1 MVPSHKDNLR
11 TILICALLAAA
22 TLAVFWPVTRCEF
35 INFDDPLYVTEN
47 PHVKQGLT
55 WETVAWSFRA
65 SHASNWHPLTW
76 LSHALDVQ
84 MFGLNP
90 GLHHLTNL
98 LFHSA
103 NTVLL
108 FLLLERMTRRTWPS
122 AMVAAL
128 FALHP
133 VHVES
138 VAWVSERKDMLSA
151 FFFLLTL
158 LAYAR
163 YAEEIGDRRQEI
175 GAGARKWVRPA
186 IVYLLSSIFFL
197 LGLMSKPMLVTLPF
211 VLLLLDYW
219 PLQRLEIKNHPARGG
234 TKIKNCVPLPS
245 LHRST
250 TPPLRLVFEKLP
262 FFALSAISCAV
273 TFHVQ
278 HSSGAVMPLR
288 GMTIAGRVEN
298 TLVAYVRY
306 LGKAVWP
313 SGLIVPYPLPRAWP
327 VWAVAGAALL
337 LILISGLVLAPFFTR
352 PSPLA
357 PRPPPLATCHPA
369 LAVGWLW
376 FLGML
381 VPVIG
386 LVQIGMASMAD
397 RYTYLPLIGIFVMVV
412 WAASEVSNHRS
423 VVSSGKPAA
432 PVTSPRNRTQNTQ
445 HASRFTF
452 QVSSFKFQVSSSSF
466 LLTTAALGVL
476 LACALTTRRQ
486 VCYWHDNIALFTHAI
501 ELFPAADEA
510 RHNLALAL
518 SNAGRLDKA
527 ISHFNV
533 VLESQPDDAET
544 HFHLAAA
551 LRQRGDVKDAVLHY
565 RQGLRFAPDSPDALN
580 NLAWILATYP
590 DPQLRSG
597 AEAVGLAERACKL
610 TAYRKPMLVGTL
622 AAAYAEAGRFAEAI
636 AMAEKA
642 RALAEQAGQTEL
654 AAKNLKL
661 LELYR
666 AGKPARDAP

>member
-1 MVPSHKDNLR
+1 MVPSHKDTRR
-11 TILICALLAAA
+11 TILICTLLAAA

-186 IVYLLSSIFFL
+186 IFYLLSSIFFL
-197 LGLMSKPMLVTLPF
+197 LGLLSKPMLVTVPF

-219 PLQRLEIKNHPARGG
+219 PLRRFPPSAQAPSINPSIHQS
-234 TKIKNCVPLPS
+234 IHPS

-278 HSSGAVMPLR
+278 HASGAVMPLR

-327 VWAVAGAALL
+327 IWAVAGATLL

-357 PRPPPLATCHPA
+357 PRHLPLATCHPA

-412 WAASEVSNHRS
+412 WTASEVSNHRS

-452 QVSSFKFQVSSSSF
+452 QVSSFKFQVS
-466 LLTTAALGVL
+466 
-476 LACALTTRRQ
+476 
-486 VCYWHDNIALFTHAI
+486 
-501 ELFPAADEA
+501 LFPCISASIPVHLMLDAIPLLQTGSGLLVRQQRRA
-510 RHNLALAL
+510 PGRH
-518 SNAGRLDKA
+518 
-527 ISHFNV
+527 H
-533 VLESQPDDAET
+533 P
-544 HFHLAAA
+544 
-551 LRQRGDVKDAVLHY
+551 
-565 RQGLRFAPDSPDALN
+565 
-580 NLAWILATYP
+580 
-590 DPQLRSG
+590 
-597 AEAVGLAERACKL
+597 
-610 TAYRKPMLVGTL
+610 
-622 AAAYAEAGRFAEAI
+622 
-636 AMAEKA
+636 
-642 RALAEQAGQTEL
+642 
-654 AAKNLKL
+654 
-661 LELYR
+661 
-666 AGKPARDAP
+666 

>member
-1 MVPSHKDNLR
+1 MVPSHKDTRR
-11 TILICALLAAA
+11 TILICTLLAAA

-186 IVYLLSSIFFL
+186 IFYLLSSIFFL
-197 LGLMSKPMLVTLPF
+197 LGLLSKPMLVTVPF

-219 PLQRLEIKNHPARGG
+219 PLRRFPPSAQAPSINPSIHQS
-234 TKIKNCVPLPS
+234 IHPS

-278 HSSGAVMPLR
+278 HASGAVMPLR

-327 VWAVAGAALL
+327 IWAVAGATLL

-357 PRPPPLATCHPA
+357 PRHLPLATCHPA

-412 WAASEVSNHRS
+412 WTASEVSNHRS

-452 QVSSFKFQVSSSSF
+452 QVSSFKFQVSSFSF

-486 VCYWHDNIALFTHAI
+486 LAYWHDSIALFTHAI
-501 ELFPAADEA
+501 ELSPAADEA

-518 SNAGRLDKA
+518 SNAGKLEEA
-527 ISHFNV
+527 IGHFNV

-597 AEAVGLAERACKL
+597 AEAVELAERACKL

-622 AAAYAEAGRFAEAI
+622 AAAYAEASRFPEAI

-642 RALAEQAGQTEL
+642 RALAEQAGQPEL
-654 AAKNLKL
+654 AAKNQKL

-666 AGKPARDAP
+666 AGKPYREGSE